1 MKILVVDDEK
11 LLVKGIKFNLEQDGY
26 AVVTAFDGEEAIRLA
41 HDESIDLILLDLM
54 LPKVDGFTVCR
65 TIRSFS
71 NVPIIM
77 VTAKSEDI
85 DKILGLE
92 YGADDYITKPFNI
105 REVTARIKAILRRV
119 NPAPK
124 GERDKLIISGD
135 ITLDYNFRRVV
146 INDKVIELTSKEFDL
161 LELFMRNPG
170 KVYTRENLLDI
181 AWGFDYPGD
190 VRTVDVHIR
199 RIKEKIKNITN
210 SMRFTMIATYLAII
224 VTTLVL
230 MSIYIISLLS
240 ENLYSTET
248 INMFAKANII
258 SETIADVWGSDTSA
272 TSAQKFSDVVE
283 RSLAGTN
290 IRGVVTNKSYS
301 VLYDTNEE
309 SQLIGKVFMRDVLKR
324 ALDGEQADIIT
335 TGENNMRLIS
345 VAVPVTFSGEI
356 IGSVYLAESI
366 NTIDDTVRTTR
377 NSLIVFST
385 LIVILI
391 GMLSLGMSCI
401 ITSPI
406 EEFIAVAKEISKG
419 NFSKRVEVKGHNEI
433 AQMAQMLNY
442 MCDELELLE
451 EKRRKFVSDASHE
464 LKTPMAGVKL
474 ICDSLVA
481 AENPDPAMVKEFLGD
496 MSDEVDRL
504 TRIVER
510 LLVLTKLD
518 AGGNSLKLEEVD
530 IKMLISQVVK
540 KLTPIANAKDIVIYV
555 DNHQTE
561 FSPILLDYDKMY
573 EAIYNIA
580 DNAIKYSPEGG
591 FVHIDLTADNDYLTI
606 KIEDNGPGIPE
617 DERDRIFE
625 RFYRLDDSRA
635 RDTGGTGLGL
645 AITKEAVLMHNGTI
659 DVANVS
665 DIGSVFTIRLPYKIT
680 IGGQNEK

>member
-1 MKILVVDDEK
+1 
-11 LLVKGIKFNLEQDGY
+11 
-26 AVVTAFDGEEAIRLA
+26 
-41 HDESIDLILLDLM
+41 
-54 LPKVDGFTVCR
+54 
-65 TIRSFS
+65 
-71 NVPIIM
+71 
-77 VTAKSEDI
+77 
-85 DKILGLE
+85 
-92 YGADDYITKPFNI
+92 
-105 REVTARIKAILRRV
+105 
-119 NPAPK
+119 
-124 GERDKLIISGD
+124 
-135 ITLDYNFRRVV
+135 
-146 INDKVIELTSKEFDL
+146 
-161 LELFMRNPG
+161 
-170 KVYTRENLLDI
+170 
-181 AWGFDYPGD
+181 
-190 VRTVDVHIR
+190 
-199 RIKEKIKNITN
+199 
-210 SMRFTMIATYLAII
+210 MRFTMIATYIAII

-345 VAVPVTFSGEI
+345 VAVPVTFGGEI

-391 GMLSLGMSCI
+391 GMLSLGMSYI

-464 LKTPMAGVKL
+464 LKTPMAGIKL

-555 DNHQTE
+555 DNHQAE

>member
-1 MKILVVDDEK
+1 
-11 LLVKGIKFNLEQDGY
+11 
-26 AVVTAFDGEEAIRLA
+26 
-41 HDESIDLILLDLM
+41 
-54 LPKVDGFTVCR
+54 
-65 TIRSFS
+65 
-71 NVPIIM
+71 
-77 VTAKSEDI
+77 
-85 DKILGLE
+85 
-92 YGADDYITKPFNI
+92 
-105 REVTARIKAILRRV
+105 
-119 NPAPK
+119 
-124 GERDKLIISGD
+124 
-135 ITLDYNFRRVV
+135 
-146 INDKVIELTSKEFDL
+146 
-161 LELFMRNPG
+161 
-170 KVYTRENLLDI
+170 
-181 AWGFDYPGD
+181 
-190 VRTVDVHIR
+190 
-199 RIKEKIKNITN
+199 
-210 SMRFTMIATYLAII
+210 MRFTMIATYLAII

-309 SQLIGKVFMRDVLKR
+309 
-324 ALDGEQADIIT
+324 ADIIT

-391 GMLSLGMSCI
+391 GMLSLGMSYI

-419 NFSKRVEVKGHNEI
+419 NFSKHVEVKGHNEI

-464 LKTPMAGVKL
+464 LKTPMAGIKL

-530 IKMLISQVVK
+530 IKSLISQVVK

-617 DERDRIFE
+617 GERDRIFE

>member
-1 MKILVVDDEK
+1 
-11 LLVKGIKFNLEQDGY
+11 
-26 AVVTAFDGEEAIRLA
+26 
-41 HDESIDLILLDLM
+41 
-54 LPKVDGFTVCR
+54 
-65 TIRSFS
+65 
-71 NVPIIM
+71 
-77 VTAKSEDI
+77 
-85 DKILGLE
+85 
-92 YGADDYITKPFNI
+92 
-105 REVTARIKAILRRV
+105 
-119 NPAPK
+119 
-124 GERDKLIISGD
+124 
-135 ITLDYNFRRVV
+135 
-146 INDKVIELTSKEFDL
+146 
-161 LELFMRNPG
+161 
-170 KVYTRENLLDI
+170 
-181 AWGFDYPGD
+181 
-190 VRTVDVHIR
+190 
-199 RIKEKIKNITN
+199 
-210 SMRFTMIATYLAII
+210 MRFTMIATYLAII

-345 VAVPVTFSGEI
+345 IAVPVTFSGEI

-391 GMLSLGMSCI
+391 GMLSLGMSYI

-464 LKTPMAGVKL
+464 LKTPMAGIKL

-496 MSDEVDRL
+496 MSDEVDETYKNCR
-504 TRIVER
+504 
-510 LLVLTKLD
+510 K
-518 AGGNSLKLEEVD
+518 
-530 IKMLISQVVK
+530 
-540 KLTPIANAKDIVIYV
+540 
-555 DNHQTE
+555 
-561 FSPILLDYDKMY
+561 
-573 EAIYNIA
+573 
-580 DNAIKYSPEGG
+580 
-591 FVHIDLTADNDYLTI
+591 TAC
-606 KIEDNGPGIPE
+606 
-617 DERDRIFE
+617 
-625 RFYRLDDSRA
+625 A
-635 RDTGGTGLGL
+635 
-645 AITKEAVLMHNGTI
+645 
-659 DVANVS
+659 
-665 DIGSVFTIRLPYKIT
+665 YKT
-680 IGGQNEK
+680 

>member
-1 MKILVVDDEK
+1 
-11 LLVKGIKFNLEQDGY
+11 
-26 AVVTAFDGEEAIRLA
+26 
-41 HDESIDLILLDLM
+41 
-54 LPKVDGFTVCR
+54 
-65 TIRSFS
+65 
-71 NVPIIM
+71 
-77 VTAKSEDI
+77 
-85 DKILGLE
+85 
-92 YGADDYITKPFNI
+92 
-105 REVTARIKAILRRV
+105 
-119 NPAPK
+119 
-124 GERDKLIISGD
+124 
-135 ITLDYNFRRVV
+135 
-146 INDKVIELTSKEFDL
+146 
-161 LELFMRNPG
+161 
-170 KVYTRENLLDI
+170 
-181 AWGFDYPGD
+181 
-190 VRTVDVHIR
+190 
-199 RIKEKIKNITN
+199 
-210 SMRFTMIATYLAII
+210 MRFTMIATYLAII

-345 VAVPVTFSGEI
+345 VAVPVTFGGEI

-391 GMLSLGMSCI
+391 GMLSLGMSYI

-419 NFSKRVEVKGHNEI
+419 NFSKHVEVKGHNEI

-464 LKTPMAGVKL
+464 LKTPMAGIKL

-518 AGGNSLKLEEVD
+518 AGGNSLKFEEVD

-573 EAIYNIA
+573 EAIYNIV

-591 FVHIDLTADNDYLTI
+591 FVHIDLTADNDCLTI